1 MGQENQGSKY
11 PFLKDLVFMRQILV
25 LILFSL
31 GPAASLAH
39 PGKTDYQDAHRC
51 LKNCEEWDLDYG
63 EYHLH
68 DKDRNP
74 IRIGSKKVSVKER
87 IPQEETVSAQKPLP
101 ILSAPEHAARIDSLQ
116 DVSVRTSDLGKVIP
130 LPARE
135 EGAFQ
140 FRDIMLIIIAGLL
153 IMVLFILRRRKGAG

>member
-1 MGQENQGSKY
+1 
-11 PFLKDLVFMRQILV
+11 MRQILV

-31 GPAASLAH
+31 GSAASLAH

-74 IRIGSKKVSVKER
+74 IRIGSKKVPVKER

-101 ILSAPEHAARIDSLQ
+101 IPSAPEHVARIDSLQ
-116 DVSVRTSDLGKVIP
+116 DVSVRTTDPDKVI
-130 LPARE
+130 PARE

-140 FRDIMLIIIAGLL
+140 FRDMLLIIIAGLL

>member
-1 MGQENQGSKY
+1 
-11 PFLKDLVFMRQILV
+11 MRQILV

-31 GPAASLAH
+31 GSAASLAH

-74 IRIGSKKVSVKER
+74 IRIGSKKVPIKRS
-87 IPQEETVSAQKPLP
+87 ITQEETVSDQKPLP
-101 ILSAPEHAARIDSLQ
+101 IPSAPEHVARIDSLQ
-116 DVSVRTSDLGKVIP
+116 DVSVRSTDPDKVI
-130 LPARE
+130 PARE

-140 FRDIMLIIIAGLL
+140 FRDMLLIIIAGLL